1 MYGFGYFAFFGYF
14 LVAKLKVSIRDE
26 SYLENTMQAK
36 AFVGSLAT
44 LELSILFVL
53 SALLPRVQ
61 HMLIFGI
68 TICFVSELAIDISR
82 AVNAAIEEI
91 FVFD

>member
-1 MYGFGYFAFFGYF
+1 LYQQN
-14 LVAKLKVSIRDE
+14 R
-26 SYLENTMQAK
+26 
-36 AFVGSLAT
+36 
-44 LELSILFVL
+44 

-61 HMLIFGI
+61 PMLIFGI